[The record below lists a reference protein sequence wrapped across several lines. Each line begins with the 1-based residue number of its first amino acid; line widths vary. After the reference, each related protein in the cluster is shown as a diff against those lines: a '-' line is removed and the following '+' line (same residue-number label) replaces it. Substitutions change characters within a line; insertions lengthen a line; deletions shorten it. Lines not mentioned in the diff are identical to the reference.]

1 MHSFFTKIGI
11 SHHVSCPY
19 AHQQNGSAERKHRH
33 IVEVGLALLSH
44 ASMPLK
50 FWDEAFLAAAY
61 LINRTPSK
69 VIQYTTPLERLLDQK
84 PNYSALRTFGCACWP
99 NLRPY
104 NKHKLQFRSKQCAFL
119 GYSNIH
125 KGFKCLDISTG
136 RVYISRD
143 VVFDEN
149 IFPFERLHA
158 NAGARLRSEILL
170 LPSSLYQNIATNGV
184 EYNDRMPNVPEQS
197 NVPVEHVTDQEIQFG
212 EGSENTAQNDHS
224 SAANIEG
231 DAPDLDATEDP
242 EDIFPGSSDP
252 EGGFQPSP
260 VHTPALSFP
269 DDEEIGETG
278 GLTSL
283 QQGEQ
288 SHAATSSSSHHDGGS
303 GSPLTGGSSAPDT
316 AVVEPARPVTHL
328 QRGIRKQKVYTDGT
342 VRYGMLTTTG
352 EPQNLDEALTDKNW
366 KDAMDA
372 EFTALLENKTWH
384 LIPPSHGKNVI
395 DCKWVYKIKRKSDG
409 SLDRYKARLVAK
421 GFKQR
426 YGIDYEDTFSPVVK
440 AATIRTVLS
449 IAVSRG
455 WCLRQLDV
463 QNAFLHGYLEEEV
476 YMRQPLGYENK
487 SKPNYICKLDKALY
501 GLKQAPR
508 AWYSRLSTKL
518 ISLGF
523 QASKADTSLFFYNK
537 GGVTIF
543 VLIYVDDIIVA
554 SSR

>member
-231 DAPDLDATEDP
+231 DAPDLDAAAIPRED
-242 EDIFPGSSDP
+242 
-252 EGGFQPSP
+252 
-260 VHTPALSFP
+260 
-269 DDEEIGETG
+269 
-278 GLTSL
+278 
-283 QQGEQ
+283 
-288 SHAATSSSSHHDGGS
+288 
-303 GSPLTGGSSAPDT
+303 
-316 AVVEPARPVTHL
+316 
-328 QRGIRKQKVYTDGT
+328 
-342 VRYGMLTTTG
+342 
-352 EPQNLDEALTDKNW
+352 
-366 KDAMDA
+366 
-372 EFTALLENKTWH
+372 
-384 LIPPSHGKNVI
+384 
-395 DCKWVYKIKRKSDG
+395 
-409 SLDRYKARLVAK
+409 
-421 GFKQR
+421 
-426 YGIDYEDTFSPVVK
+426 FSPHLC
-440 AATIRTVLS
+440 TRLH
-449 IAVSRG
+449 
-455 WCLRQLDV
+455 CL
-463 QNAFLHGYLEEEV
+463 FPT
-476 YMRQPLGYENK
+476 MKK
-487 SKPNYICKLDKALY
+487 SAKP
-501 GLKQAPR
+501 
-508 AWYSRLSTKL
+508 
-518 ISLGF
+518 
-523 QASKADTSLFFYNK
+523 
-537 GGVTIF
+537 
-543 VLIYVDDIIVA
+543 VA
-554 SSR
+554 